1 MEADSMSNRFKCDFT
16 NNRKFTPTP
25 PISALLCV
33 IVLVQLIIPGMFGT
47 DRGRANAE
55 AQLASVAQSVYGSVY
70 SISPSGNGRGLRAEY
85 YNGNQFAGQEVV
97 RIDETIDFN
106 WGNGNPAPGIGGD
119 FTVRWNGK
127 LTPRYTE
134 TYTLHTESHGGV
146 RLWVDGQLLI
156 DRWTAHNN
164 ITEDA
169 TVSLTAGQAHTIR
182 MEYVEDNGAA
192 RARLLWSSASQAKEV
207 IPKSQLNP
215 PFIPGVPGNVGT
227 TAASNSITLSWD
239 PVPGA
244 AGYDVEAD
252 GVVADNGA
260 NTTFVHAVSP
270 NTQHTYRIRAKVPE
284 IAGDWSAPVTA
295 TSKIAVPAN
304 LRATAANN
312 AITVAWDAVAG
323 ASSYELEVD
332 GLATDVGTNTV
343 YVHGGLM
350 PNTEHT
356 YRIRAKSGSVASD
369 WSAAIT
375 KLFLSDIPANLKAVS
390 TSRSIALSWDEVIG
404 AVGYEVEADGR
415 ILDNGAAVT
424 FLHDGLEPN
433 TRHSYRVR
441 ARMSDG
447 VRGWSGILQKSTLSE
462 TGRGTGLKG
471 VYFAQESLASP
482 RHSRIDGVVD
492 FDWGHGAPAPGVG
505 GDSFSVRWTGQVE
518 PTFSETYTFY
528 TSAHGGTRLWINDSL
543 LIDNWGAHDRNERSG
558 SIRLEAGKRYDIQLE
573 YRETNGVSAIQLLWE
588 SVSQAKD
595 VIPRNQLYPVGVPQ
609 QLTSQSTE
617 TSISLGWA
625 AVRFADSYEVEKD
638 GVIVD
643 AGNGVSYVHSD
654 LAPGTLHTYRVRAK
668 SGIVTGEW
676 SETLPAATLLGTST
690 ITEMSPT
697 ETTIG
702 VAWLPVPGA
711 TSYEIETDGVI
722 RNNNG
727 DTFYMHEPLQPGT
740 EHSYRVRA
748 KTQAVTGEW
757 TPISRKWTLP
767 GIPQHVRTRTSSNSI
782 TVEWE
787 AVTGATGYD
796 LDVYNTIVD
805 NGNSTQYTDNLLNP
819 NTQHTY
825 RIRAKNSSGFGKW
838 TSIAADS
845 TLPGVPGNLKVV
857 AQDTEITL
865 SWDASAGATMY
876 EIEADGVPIG
886 DAAKPSY
893 VHTGLVP
900 NTTHTYRVKAK
911 NAEGATEWSSP
922 ITAITLPSIPGLLRA
937 DVSASAIVLNWEG
950 VTGATGYDI
959 EADGVVLA
967 SGIITSYTH
976 GELNPNTEHAY
987 RVRAKNGAVAGHW
1000 GERLIRKTLPPIPA
1014 NVQAVSTSNEIVVS
1028 WEPVIGA
1035 VAYEMEADGTLVD
1048 NGLNTVFTHGGL
1060 APFTTHTYKVR
1071 ARSDAGAGE
1080 WSAAV
1085 SKSTGLDKPSV
1096 TTGEVT
1102 TSSILVSWNAV
1113 QGASGYDLM
1122 ADGEITDVGV
1132 AVQYR
1137 HTGLS
1142 PYTWHAY
1149 RVRAKNGS
1157 AVGDWSDAVTK
1168 ATSLAAPRIL
1178 RMEATSS
1185 QIAVEWEEVA
1195 GATGYAIEAD
1205 GAIRD
1210 NGSETIFLHT
1220 GLSSNSSHT
1229 YRVRA
1234 LNGNGVSEWSESSEW
1249 STLATQATAPEIP
1262 RSLTAEAA
1270 TDSITLRWE
1279 AAAGSRSYE
1288 LDIDG
1293 RTVAG
1298 ITGTSYVHQGLTPN
1312 TMHTYRIRAL
1322 NSGGASGWSGQLEQR
1337 TTPELTVNVGQDTMF
1352 NFVVM
1357 APKKPDALERKI
1369 TVVYNP
1375 EELEVLDLS
1384 ASTPETELAA
1394 GPIRG
1399 TNISVSEFSN
1409 GRIVYT
1415 VSNAD
1420 KTTVNIIKFM
1430 SKTNEYSKITYTV
1443 E

>member
-1 MEADSMSNRFKCDFT
+1 MSNRFKCDFMI
-16 NNRKFTPTP
+16 NRKFTQTV
-25 PISALLCV
+25 SAFLCV
-33 IVLVQLIIPGMFGT
+33 IVLLQLIVPDMFGAEK
-47 DRGRANAE
+47 GRANAE
-55 AQLASVAQSVYGSVY
+55 AQPASVPQSVYGAVY
-70 SISPSGNGRGLRAEY
+70 SNAATGNGRGLRAEY
-85 YNGNQFAGQEVV
+85 YNGNQFAGQGVV

-106 WGNGNPAPGIGGD
+106 WGGGNPAPGIGGD
-119 FTVRWNGK
+119 FTVRWSGK
-127 LTPRYTE
+127 LEPRYTE
-134 TYTLHTESHGGV
+134 TYTLYTESHGGI
-146 RLWVDGQLLI
+146 RLWVDGRLLI

-164 ITEDA
+164 ISEAA
-169 TVSLTAGQAHTIR
+169 TVSLTAGQAHTIK
-182 MEYVEDNGAA
+182 MEYVEENGVA
-192 RARLLWSSASQAKEV
+192 RARLLWSSASQVKEV

-215 PFIPGVPGNVGT
+215 PFIPGVPDNITVV
-227 TAASNSITLSWD
+227 AASNSITLSWD

-252 GVVADNGA
+252 GVVTDSGA
-260 NTTFVHAVSP
+260 NTTFVHTVSP

-284 IAGDWSAPVTA
+284 IAGDWSGPVTA
-295 TSKIAVPAN
+295 TAGIAVPGN

-323 ASSYELEVD
+323 ASGYDLEVD
-332 GLATDVGTNTV
+332 GLATNVGMNTV
-343 YVHGGLM
+343 YVHGGLL
-350 PNTEHT
+350 PDTEHT
-356 YRIRAKSGSVASD
+356 YRVRAKNGSVASD

-390 TSRSIALSWDEVIG
+390 ASRSIALSWDEVIG

-415 ILDNGAAVT
+415 VIDNGTAVS

-433 TRHSYRVR
+433 TRHSYQVR

-447 VRGWSGILQKSTLSE
+447 VRGWSGMLQKSTLSE
-462 TGRGTGLKG
+462 TGRGIGLKG
-471 VYFAQESLASP
+471 VYFAQESLTSP
-482 RHSRIDGVVD
+482 RHSRIDEVVD
-492 FDWGHGAPAPGVG
+492 FDWGHGAPAPGIG

-518 PTFSETYTFY
+518 SSFSEAYTFY
-528 TSAHGGTRLWINDSL
+528 TSAHGGTRLWVNDSL
-543 LIDNWGAHDRNERSG
+543 LIDNWEAHNRNERSG
-558 SIRLEAGKRYDIQLE
+558 SIGLEAGKRYDIQLE
-573 YRETNGVSAIQLLWE
+573 YRETNGVSAIHLLWE
-588 SVSQAKD
+588 STSQAKD

-609 QLTSQSTE
+609 HLTSRSTE
-617 TSISLGWA
+617 TSISLGWT
-625 AVRFADSYEVEKD
+625 AVRFADSYEVEAD

-643 AGNGVSYVHSD
+643 AGNGASYVHAD
-654 LAPGTLHTYRVRAK
+654 LTPGTLHTYRVRAK
-668 SGIVTGEW
+668 SGNVTGEW
-676 SETLPAATLLGTST
+676 SETLSAVTLLGTST
-690 ITEMSPT
+690 ITELNPT
-697 ETTIG
+697 ETMIG
-702 VAWLPVPGA
+702 VTWLPVPGA

-722 RNNNG
+722 RNNDG
-727 DTFYMHEPLQPGT
+727 DASYMHEPLQPGT

-757 TPISRKWTLP
+757 TPVSRKWTLP
-767 GIPQHVRTRTSSNSI
+767 GIPQHVRTITSSTSI

-787 AVTGATGYD
+787 PVTGATGYD

-805 NGNSTQYTDNLLNP
+805 NGNSTQYTDDLLNP

-838 TSIAADS
+838 TSITADS
-845 TLPGVPGNLKVV
+845 TLPGVPGNLKAV
-857 AQDTEITL
+857 AQDTEIAL
-865 SWDASAGATMY
+865 SWDASAGATGY
-876 EIEADGVPIG
+876 EIEADGVLIG
-886 DAAKPSY
+886 DAAKSSY
-893 VHTGLVP
+893 VHTELLP
-900 NTTHTYRVKAK
+900 NTTHTYRVRAK
-911 NAEGATEWSSP
+911 NAEGATEWSFP
-922 ITAITLPSIPGLLRA
+922 ITASTLPPVPRLLRSDA
-937 DVSASAIVLNWEG
+937 SAFAIVLSWDS
-950 VTGATGYDI
+950 VSGATGYEL
-959 EADGVVLA
+959 EADGVVLDNGM
-967 SGIITSYTH
+967 STSYTH
-976 GELNPNTEHAY
+976 GELSPNTEHAY
-987 RVRAKNGAVAGHW
+987 RVRAKNGSVVGHW
-1000 GERLIRKTLPPIPA
+1000 SERLTRKTLPAVPA
-1014 NVQAVSTSNEIVVS
+1014 NVQAVSTSNEIAVS
-1028 WEPVIGA
+1028 WDPVMGA
-1035 VAYEMEADGTLVD
+1035 VAYEVEADGTLID
-1048 NGLNTVFTHGGL
+1048 NGLNTTFTHGGL
-1060 APFTTHTYKVR
+1060 TPFSMHAYKVR

-1122 ADGEITDVGV
+1122 ADGEITDVG
-1132 AVQYR
+1132 ADVQYL
-1137 HTGLS
+1137 HTGLT

-1149 RVRAKNGS
+1149 RVRAKTGS
-1157 AVGDWSDAVTK
+1157 TVGDWSDAVTR

-1178 RMEATSS
+1178 RMEATST
-1185 QIAVEWEEVA
+1185 QIAVQWEEVM
-1195 GATGYAIEAD
+1195 GATMYAIEAD

-1210 NGSETIFLHT
+1210 NGSDTIFLHT
-1220 GLSSNSSHT
+1220 GLLSNSSHT

-1234 LNGNGVSEWSESSEW
+1234 MNGSGASEWSESSEW
-1249 STLATQATAPEIP
+1249 STLAIQATAPGTP
-1262 RSLTAEAA
+1262 KSLTAEAA

-1279 AAAGSRSYE
+1279 AAAGSWSYE

-1293 RTVAG
+1293 TTVTG
-1298 ITGTSYVHQGLTPN
+1298 ITGTSYVHQGLEPN

-1322 NSGGASGWSGQLEQR
+1322 NGGGASGWSGQLEQR

-1357 APKKPDALERKI
+1357 APKKPGALERKI

-1384 ASTPETELAA
+1384 AATPETELAE
-1394 GPIRG
+1394 GTIRG
-1399 TNISVSEFSN
+1399 MNISISEFSN
-1409 GRIVYT
+1409 GRIVYS